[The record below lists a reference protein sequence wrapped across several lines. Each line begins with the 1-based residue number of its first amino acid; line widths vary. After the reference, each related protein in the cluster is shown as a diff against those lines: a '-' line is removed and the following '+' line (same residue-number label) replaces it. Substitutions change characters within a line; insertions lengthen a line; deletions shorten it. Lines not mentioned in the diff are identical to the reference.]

1 MTRVVT
7 FLILLTVL
15 PSFSLQAQPTCEGNL
30 GPNILANGDFGI
42 GSTSFLTN
50 NPFYSTD
57 LDFIADWPT
66 VPNSYAVTSSTEGS
80 DISLCWIN
88 TSDNSGAT
96 NAYMLVANVG
106 EGEQNI
112 FNSTLEVCDGID
124 YLLSFDVINLSDC
137 PENAN
142 PVLSILIDGAESYN
156 TGILPQDGN
165 WHTHEQLISI
175 PAGTDFIQLSFQ
187 SLSAGSLALDNI
199 ALRHCSPEVV
209 LPNITTACPNN
220 AAVITP
226 MMIGDM
232 YPNPHYQWQQSFDGG
247 NSWTDI
253 TSENAPT
260 LTITQTTPGIFY
272 RVQIANG
279 PINFLNESCR
289 ATSNSTSI
297 LIAEPIEIFLTPLL
311 CEGEVFEYNGH
322 LLTEPGNYELPI
334 PGESGCDSLIHIQLF
349 NYPAYEHL
357 YNLNLCEGD
366 LYQGE
371 AIHEDTIIVQ
381 HYSTINGCDSTII
394 TEIEVA
400 NSDALSINGEE
411 ILCNG
416 ATTILDAPPTYV
428 TYLWNTGN
436 SSHEIEVQSGGHY
449 SLTVT
454 NSAGCEL
461 TAEFEVAESTP
472 GFLAMV
478 ENTSCP
484 DATDGQISASPTF
497 GGSPPYLFNL
507 NDQAWQLDANFLNL
521 SAGIYN
527 IGIQDAW
534 GCEHYEDLEILAEEL
549 PSLDISGIPTTAVD
563 IGDTIHLGI
572 STPLPGYQFSW
583 QGDGLIS
590 CDTCNVIAWQ
600 PFYNG
605 ILSLSANA
613 PNSCNQQVEITLDL
627 RDRYR
632 IYIPT
637 AFSPN
642 GDGNNDTFYP
652 QMGSNATQ
660 VVHLNIYDRWGG
672 HVFSSSQSNT
682 SDTSSAW
689 DGSRQGQ
696 ELDTGTYL
704 YETEIEFKDGNIR
717 RFAGVVNL
725 LR

>member
-1 MTRVVT
+1 MTRVVK
-7 FLILLTVL
+7 FLILLAVL
-15 PSFSLQAQPTCEGNL
+15 STFSLQARAACEGNL
-30 GPNILANGDFGI
+30 GPNLLANGDFGI
-42 GSTSFLTN
+42 GSTPFLTN

-57 LDFIADWPT
+57 LNFIADWPT

-88 TSDNSGAT
+88 TSDNSVAT
-96 NAYMLVANVG
+96 NAYMLIANVG
-106 EGEQNI
+106 EGTQNI
-112 FNSTLEVCDGID
+112 FNSTLEVCDGVD
-124 YLLSFDVINLSDC
+124 YLLSFDVINLNDC
-137 PENAN
+137 PENTN
-142 PVLSILIDGAESYN
+142 SILSILIDGAESYN

-165 WHTHEQLISI
+165 WYTHEQLISI
-175 PAGTDFIQLSFQ
+175 PEGIDFIQLSIQ
-187 SLSAGSLALDNI
+187 CLSAGSLALDNI
-199 ALRHCSPEVV
+199 TLCHCSPEVV
-209 LPNITTACPNN
+209 LPNITAACPNN
-220 AAVITP
+220 AAEIIPMVIE
-226 MMIGDM
+226 DM
-232 YPNPHYQWQQSFDGG
+232 YPTPHYQWQQSFDGG

-253 TSENAPT
+253 IGENAPT
-260 LTITQTTPGIFY
+260 LTITQAIPGILY
-272 RVQIANG
+272 RVQLANG
-279 PINFLNESCR
+279 PVNFLNESCR

-297 LIAEPIEIFLTPLL
+297 TIAEPVEVFLTPLL
-311 CEGEVFEYNGH
+311 CEGEAFEYSGH
-322 LLTEPGNYELPI
+322 FFTEPGNYDLPI
-334 PGESGCDSLIHIQLF
+334 PSESGCDSLIHIQLF

-357 YNLNLCEGD
+357 YNLSLCEGD
-366 LYQGE
+366 LYQG
-371 AIHEDTIIVQ
+371 ATIYEDTIIVQ
-381 HYSTINGCDSTII
+381 HFSTINGCDSTII

-400 NSDALSINGEE
+400 NSEALSISGEE
-411 ILCNG
+411 VSCNG
-416 ATTILDAPPTYV
+416 ATTMLTAPPTYA
-428 TYLWNTGN
+428 TYLWSTGAN
-436 SSHEIEVQSGGHY
+436 NHEIEIQSGGHF

-472 GFLAMV
+472 SFSAIV
-478 ENTSCP
+478 EDTSCP

-497 GGSPPYLFNL
+497 GGSPPYLFSL
-507 NDQAWQLDANFLNL
+507 NNQAWQLNTNFPDL
-521 SAGIYN
+521 SVGVYN

-534 GCEHYEDLEILAEEL
+534 GCEYNETLEVFAEEQPEL
-549 PSLDISGIPTTAVD
+549 NISGIPATAVD
-563 IGDTIHLGI
+563 IGDTIHLNVA
-572 STPLPGYQFSW
+572 TPLPGYQLLW

-613 PNSCNQQVEITLDL
+613 PNGCNQQIEITLDL

-652 QMGSNATQ
+652 QMGSNVIQ
-660 VVHLNIYDRWGG
+660 ILGLNIYDRWGG
-672 HVFSSSQSNT
+672 HVFSSSQST
-682 SDTSSAW
+682 ISDTSSAW

-704 YETEIEFKDGNIR
+704 YETEIEFKDGKIR

-725 LR
+725 LK